1 LSGSRH
7 ALASVSWVT
16 IEHMS
21 EPPDLQMIR
30 DTWDA
35 ATRDTGAAC
44 GMDVVEQAYTDMQS
58 AWFDELGVRAD
69 AQ

>member
-1 LSGSRH
+1 
-7 ALASVSWVT
+7 VD
-16 IEHMS
+16 
-21 EPPDLQMIR
+21 EPDDLRTIR

-44 GMDVVEQAYTDMQS
+44 GMDVVEQAYTEMQS